1 MQNLRKIGALSLLTL
16 LLVKAMVVPAIF
28 FNYELRKD
36 FIIENFCVNK
46 ERPELNCDGQCY
58 LAKQLKAAQE
68 HDENEA
74 TATFVDKLLGFECVS
89 GNADWHFSQTVVITE
104 LQGLIAGHQHLNGSE
119 LAFSIFH
126 PPKVIS

>member
-58 LAKQLKAAQE
+58 LAKQIKATQE

-74 TATFVDKLLGFECVS
+74 TATFVDKLLGFECLS
-89 GNADWHFSQTVVITE
+89 DHSDWQFSDSIVFSE
-104 LQGLIAGHQHLNGSE
+104 LQKPIARHQQLNGSE
-119 LAFSIFH
+119 LAFSVFH
-126 PPKVIS
+126 PPQVIS